1 MRHLILVLMILLL
14 PLRGWA
20 GDAMATDMAV
30 GAMNGLQVAQ
40 KPRTPVATEIIAMNV
55 QGKGATAHFHAE
67 NADHHASGDLQIVA
81 KVASSHDCADMQ
93 TALFD
98 SHHAVE
104 GGSTTDC
111 GVCPSCQACHT
122 VALSLKSEKTAS
134 VFNPQA
140 QPHIA
145 GHKFASAD
153 AALSQKPPIS

>member
-1 MRHLILVLMILLL
+1 MLVLMILLL

-40 KPRTPVATEIIAMNV
+40 KPRTPVATETIATDV
-55 QGKGATAHFHAE
+55 QGMSETAQFHAK
-67 NADHHASGDLQIVA
+67 NADHHASGDLQVVA

-93 TALFD
+93 AAQSD
-98 SHHAVE
+98 SHHAVK
-104 GGSTTDC
+104 GGSTMDC

-134 VFNPQA
+134 VFNALA
-140 QPHIA
+140 QPQIA
-145 GHKFASAD
+145 AHKFASAD

>member
-1 MRHLILVLMILLL
+1 MLVLMILLL

-30 GAMNGLQVAQ
+30 GAMHGSQVAQ
-40 KPRTPVATEIIAMNV
+40 KKTPQVATEIIAMNV
-55 QGKGATAHFHAE
+55 QGMSATAQFDAK
-67 NADHHASGDLQIVA
+67 NADHHASGDLQGVG
-81 KVASSHDCADMQ
+81 KVAPSHDCADMQ
-93 TALFD
+93 AAPSD
-98 SHHAVE
+98 SHHTVE
-104 GGSTTDC
+104 GTSTMDC

-134 VFNPQA
+134 VFNPLA

-145 GHKFASAD
+145 AHKFASAD

>member
-1 MRHLILVLMILLL
+1 MRHLMLVLMILLL

-30 GAMNGLQVAQ
+30 GAMHGLQVAQ

-55 QGKGATAHFHAE
+55 QGTGATAHFHAE
-67 NADHHASGDLQIVA
+67 NTDHHVSGDLQIVT

-93 TALFD
+93 AGHSG

-140 QPHIA
+140 QPLIA

>member
-1 MRHLILVLMILLL
+1 MRYLMLVLMILLL

-55 QGKGATAHFHAE
+55 QGTGATAHFHAE
-67 NADHHASGDLQIVA
+67 NADHYAPGDLQGVA
-81 KVASSHDCADMQ
+81 KIAPSHDCADMQ
-93 TALFD
+93 AAPSD
-98 SHHAVE
+98 SHHTVE
-104 GGSTTDC
+104 GTSTMDC

-122 VALSLKSEKTAS
+122 VALSLKSEKTAP
-134 VFNPQA
+134 VFNPLA
-140 QPHIA
+140 QPQIA